1 MRGVTVTTQKRSI
14 VFGGCTVWL
23 LTRILTKLI
32 IKKVPI
38 MKRLFFLIA
47 IAFLMAGCSDKD
59 DENVDMASVGHYVWQ
74 NESDHRITLT
84 VIGRFENEVLL
95 PKERISK
102 TMIGFIFPPS
112 PRSYTIEGMKIS
124 FDDGSYGGV
133 FSIPTEFRLRRTI
146 RVTSIIMRWE
156 RNIRRAECFSDNGL
170 IRLLTPTTMRP

>member
-1 MRGVTVTTQKRSI
+1 M
-14 VFGGCTVWL
+14 

-133 FSIPTEFRLRRTI
+133 TASSFTEMRLFFSIMAKICSLI
-146 RVTSIIMRWE
+146 TSQILL
-156 RNIRRAECFSDNGL
+156 NSYCFPYSNTL
-170 IRLLTPTTMRP
+170 

>member
-1 MRGVTVTTQKRSI
+1 
-14 VFGGCTVWL
+14 
-23 LTRILTKLI
+23 
-32 IKKVPI
+32 

-47 IAFLMAGCSDKD
+47 IAFLMTGCSDKD

-95 PKERISK
+95 PKEHISK

-112 PRSYTIEGMKIS
+112 PRSYTIEWMKFLS
-124 FDDGSYGGV
+124 RTGLMAV
-133 FSIPTEFRLRRTI
+133 FSPSRRSIRLRRTI
-146 RVTSIIMRWE
+146 RVTNIIMRWE

-170 IRLLTPTTMRP
+170 IRLLTPITMRP